1 MASEGLILDISNE
14 FLENLKKA
22 DKAIEKIANVSDT
35 SKQRIIQMFQDID
48 KHGISHVID
57 KTNEMKRGFELL
69 ANANIEVKGFKKI
82 QSDAKN
88 AIDEINKLVSSLNNM
103 QMGKQDKLS
112 YNRYE
117 STQNI
122 ENIDRRIQAE
132 KDMASIRTRNHDKYQ
147 RELEEMFRREDANDK
162 ARYDTWLARK
172 HHEAKEH
179 KRIEDE
185 KYNATVQSID
195 KQNAKIAEAENR
207 RQQNQQVKNNSQ
219 QVKQAYEEQLRMYSR
234 MFDEIERRE
243 QKYSSERDARNQK
256 QKQDK
261 LKQLSD
267 EIKAYQEYQ
276 ERIKRL
282 EQQRIAQQSRNR
294 ADKYAYTQRYGDTS
308 NQAIAAY
315 NRLYSVNSVRSVQQ
329 MNKVISQMQQAQQK
343 LNLNTEDGKK
353 RYDELGAKIRRV
365 QRDLNQATGASE
377 EFKQSQQS
385 LSGVAGQLG
394 RQLAAVFSVQ
404 QIVNYAKQVVNVRK
418 EFELQH
424 KSLQIILQDQDEANK
439 LWQQT
444 VDLALKSP
452 FRVKE
457 LVTYTKQLAAYRIE
471 TGKLH
476 DTTKMLADVSA
487 GLGVDM
493 QRLILAYGQVRAAEF
508 LRGTELRQFTEAGV
522 PMLDELARY
531 FTEIEGKA
539 VSTAE
544 VFARISKRQVLFADV
559 EEVLKRMTGVTDGVE
574 GVFYKMQERQAQ
586 TLHGMISNL
595 HDSIDLMMNDIGQAN
610 DSMMKD
616 MVSLAKTVVDNWR
629 MIGSAI
635 QQVGISMAVMGIV
648 NFAKGWR
655 AVATGV
661 ELANTQMRGMT
672 LLGAKVNLVL
682 KQISKTLI
690 AHPWFALG
698 AAVLSAS
705 KFLYDHNKAVE
716 AANKKY
722 DEQANTIVRSMDKLN
737 KYKKTVEENNKVIKN
752 SKSAEQDVKEAR
764 GENINILSELQK
776 LYPENF
782 KNITLE
788 KDGTIKLTEAINT
801 QNEALEEQIILKE
814 LAKGEAFNPLKGQA
828 GLEDFSKNYSDVEE
842 EYTKRSIA
850 IDKVKESMASF
861 KRELIELEEK
871 GMPQDVYE
879 LFLSKAEA
887 VQVAENYNDIIEA
900 LNDLQKTLKPYEGV
914 GSLYVYS
921 NAFTNLVKQDEEY
934 ERRLKTLYQNTDK
947 YLDYTKTRIINFS
960 TDIEKSNWLNNLL
973 IQIGTA
979 NDEIRK
985 RVGEDM
991 ATKSGFVFTM
1001 PDTGEGEDENERKR
1015 KQLEA
1020 ENEQKRIISQRI
1032 KMIRDM
1038 AKAYEDLNDTFT
1050 NIEAQTRVIDSY
1062 SDAFA
1067 DLFNGIMDIEDVD
1080 FTTPQGVVDALR
1092 VLEESGKLTASQLRD
1107 VKKAIAEVSTEI
1119 DVKGAKSEADAMLQ
1133 SIEDMFGQYE
1143 ISLELQKLDIPQG
1156 FAKELFDIDVTSL
1169 AEIRKKVQ
1177 DEISKIELAGG
1188 GEEDKLKKLKE
1199 YERKVAEMET
1209 KEQQERLKTYL
1220 KYTRDAIGERAKV
1233 KLEEL
1238 HKLEEIEKTFVA
1250 KVGETPE
1257 EAAERERAKQLAIQ
1271 GVRRE
1276 ANEELQKLDWEA
1288 LKSSDMFVDMF
1299 GDLENVSR
1307 QALDAMISQLET
1319 YKDQWAD
1326 LPVDQM
1332 KEIAKQLEK
1341 MRNASAEKEA
1351 LESPFSYFKNNK
1363 RISQQEIQDAEETI
1377 ISGQSEILGYDNQIA
1392 KLEIIN
1398 NLISEKKDA
1407 TDLIN
1412 QYNAEYGTT
1421 LTANTKNLQEQ
1432 KTTLVDNK
1440 NTVQK
1445 TVDAQRDV
1453 LTEAQ
1458 KQNKV
1463 LEAQSKYLGDDL
1475 KMAQDLYDAFKGLY
1489 EALGGDEDS
1498 PVAIFADMG
1507 MSMTETVI
1515 QTIQLQIQLDIAR
1528 QSAEG
1533 LGVAMNSAMGVVGW
1547 IVMGVQL
1554 LTKAISAIVKVHDDK
1569 LQRQIEL
1576 EQENVEELTKKYE
1589 NLSKSINE
1597 AYNLSQLEQYAAES
1611 RKYTEDMIDSYEQ
1624 MIALEEAKKRTDEDK
1639 INEYNDAILDA
1650 QEEIA
1655 DRQKELFSE
1664 VTDGILDSPKD
1675 AATEFV
1681 DAWLESFKEVGDGL
1695 QGLEEASNEMIAN
1708 IIKKQIALSI
1718 VTPYLNDWQKKLKEY
1733 IDPEK
1738 GDLTLS
1744 IDEANDF
1751 ADKVKHDLPYLSES
1765 LQNAFGS
1772 VSNLVDIFG
1781 DGGELAGLQKGIEG
1795 ITEVQA
1801 EEITAYLN
1809 SLRFYVAQESEALIN
1824 LANKVLSTDETVN
1837 PMLAQLRIIASQT
1850 TAINEL
1856 LNSLTSGGHSMG
1868 GRGFRVFIS

>member
-48 KHGISHVID
+48 KYGISHVVE
-57 KTNEMKRGFELL
+57 KTNEMKRGLELL

-103 QMGKQDKLS
+103 PMGKQEKLS
-112 YNRYE
+112 YNKYE
-117 STQNI
+117 SNKNI

-185 KYNATVQSID
+185 KYTATVQAID

-219 QVKQAYEEQLRMYSR
+219 QAKQAYEEQLRMYSR

-315 NRLYSVNSVRSVQQ
+315 KRLYSENSVRSVQQ
-329 MNKVISQMQQAQQK
+329 MNKVISQMQQAQRK
-343 LNLNTEDGKK
+343 LNLNTAEGEK
-353 RYDELGAKIRRV
+353 RYYELGAKIRRV
-365 QRDLNQATGASE
+365 QNDLNKATGASE
-377 EFKQSQQS
+377 KFKQSQQS
-385 LSGVAGQLG
+385 LSNITGQLG
-394 RQLAAVFSVQ
+394 RQLATVFSVQ
-404 QIVNYAKQVVNVRK
+404 QIVNYAKQVVTVRK

-471 TGKLH
+471 TEKLH

-559 EEVLKRMTGVTDGVE
+559 EEVLKRMTGVTDGIE

-586 TLHGMISNL
+586 TLYGMISNL
-595 HDSIDLMMNDIGQAN
+595 HDSIDLMMNDIGKAN

-616 MVSLAKTVVDNWR
+616 LVSNAKNVVENWR

-635 QQVGISMAVMGIV
+635 QQVGISMAIMGVV
-648 NFAKGWR
+648 NFAKGWH

-682 KQISKTLI
+682 KQIRKTLI
-690 AHPWFALG
+690 AHPWLALG

-737 KYKKTVEENNKVIKN
+737 KYKQTVEENNKVIKN

-764 GENINILSELQK
+764 GENINILTELQK

-788 KDGTIKLTEAINT
+788 KDGTIKLTEAINA

-814 LAKGEAFNPLKGQA
+814 LAKGEAFNPFKGQW
-828 GLEDFSKNYSDVEE
+828 GLEDFNKNYSDVEE

-850 IDKVKESMASF
+850 IDRVKASMASF
-861 KRELIELEEK
+861 KRELIELKEN
-871 GMPQDVYE
+871 GMSQDVYE

-887 VQVAENYNDIIEA
+887 VQVAENYNEIIEA
-900 LNDLQKTLKPYEGV
+900 LNDLQNTLRPYQGI

-921 NAFTNLVKQDEEY
+921 DAFANLVKQDKEY
-934 ERRLKTLYQNTDK
+934 EIKLKTLYQNTDK
-947 YLDYTKTRIINFS
+947 YLDYTKTRIVNFS
-960 TDIEKSNWLNNLL
+960 NDIEKSNWLNNLL
-973 IQIGTA
+973 IQIGAA
-979 NDEIRK
+979 NEEIRK

-991 ATKSGFVFTM
+991 ATKSNFVFTM
-1001 PDTGEGEDENERKR
+1001 PEIVVEDDNTDEPRTP
-1015 KQLEA
+1015 LD

-1050 NIEAQTRVIDSY
+1050 NSEAQTRVIDSY

-1169 AEIRKKVQ
+1169 AEIGKKVR
-1177 DEISKIELAGG
+1177 DEIAKIELAGG

-1220 KYTRDAIGERAKV
+1220 KYTRDAIGERAKI

-1238 HKLEEIEKTFVA
+1238 RKLDEIETTFNKAKADNPDKFAEIEQARQQAILGVQKETLEEMQKLE
-1250 KVGETPE
+1250 
-1257 EAAERERAKQLAIQ
+1257 
-1271 GVRRE
+1271 
-1276 ANEELQKLDWEA
+1276 WEQF
-1288 LKSSDMFVDMF
+1288 KSSDVFVNMFN
-1299 GDLENVSR
+1299 DLENVANS
-1307 QALDAMISQLET
+1307 ALNSMISQLEK
-1319 YKDQWAD
+1319 YKNEWSN

-1332 KEIAKQLEK
+1332 KEVVKQLERMK
-1341 MRNASAEKEA
+1341 KAQAERQATENPFAIGLLASPNKEERDKAELSILNTNDLLLSISSRIAEVELQIQQYREGKKQLSEQELLNLNGQLIALRNNEKILKSTISVNSKIVDDYDTQLASLKSQEKA
-1351 LESPFSYFKNNK
+1351 
-1363 RISQQEIQDAEETI
+1363 
-1377 ISGQSEILGYDNQIA
+1377 IA
-1392 KLEIIN
+1392 
-1398 NLISEKKDA
+1398 DC
-1407 TDLIN
+1407 
-1412 QYNAEYGTT
+1412 YNI
-1421 LTANTKNLQEQ
+1421 AN
-1432 KTTLVDNK
+1432 D
-1440 NTVQK
+1440 
-1445 TVDAQRDV
+1445 
-1453 LTEAQ
+1453 
-1458 KQNKV
+1458 
-1463 LEAQSKYLGDDL
+1463 
-1475 KMAQDLYDAFKGLY
+1475 LY
-1489 EALGGDEDS
+1489 EAFRGLAEALGVDDDS

-1507 MSMTETVI
+1507 MSMANSVI
-1515 QTIQLQIQLDIAR
+1515 QTLQLQLQLKA
-1528 QSAEG
+1528 ATVEAG
-1533 LGVAMNSAMGVVGW
+1533 TFAVAMNSAMGVIGW

-1554 LTKAISAIVKVHDDK
+1554 LIQAISAIVKVHDDK
-1569 LQRQIEL
+1569 LQKQIEL

-1639 INEYNDAILDA
+1639 VKELKEAQLEA
-1650 QEEIA
+1650 QEELA

-1708 IIKKQIALSI
+1708 LIKKQIALSI
-1718 VTPYLNDWQKKLKEY
+1718 VSPYLEDWQEKLKEY

-1809 SLRFYVAQESEALIN
+1809 SLRFYVAQESEAIIN

-1856 LNSLTSGGHSMG
+1856 LNSLTTPFGNG
-1868 GRGFRVFIS
+1868 GRGFKVVL